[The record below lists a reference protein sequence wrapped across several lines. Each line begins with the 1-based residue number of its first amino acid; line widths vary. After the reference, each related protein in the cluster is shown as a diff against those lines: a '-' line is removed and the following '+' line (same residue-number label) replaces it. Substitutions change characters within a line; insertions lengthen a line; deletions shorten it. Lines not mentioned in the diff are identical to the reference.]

1 MGKGYHMMDD
11 AQARP
16 PLDTC
21 ERCSGEL
28 WGSEAEA
35 DEHGRVYCPTCRAEL
50 LEAERRAELAD
61 ELLEAMEGVL
71 AQYFCKDFLDT
82 VYNAVSKRLKVA

>member
-1 MGKGYHMMDD
+1 MYHVMDD
-11 AQARP
+11 AQQRL
-16 PLDTC
+16 PLDSC
-21 ERCSGEL
+21 ERCGGEL
-28 WGSEAEA
+28 WGAEAEA
-35 DEHGRVYCPTCRAEL
+35 DECGRVYCHTCREEL